1 MEQNTKQIDL
11 TYITECIIT
20 ILCPAGC
27 PEHVYLQNL
36 QDIIVMLQSK
46 HGHNYMI
53 INLSQRNDTLSR
65 LNHKVLDTGWVDL
78 LAPNL
83 NQIFTVCSLME
94 NWLQRHSKHVLVLHC
109 RGNKGRLGVLLAS
122 YIQFS
127 NMAASADFSL
137 DHFAMR
143 RFYSD
148 KLSTQMTPSQKRYV
162 GMLGS
167 LLKGELRLNPSPS
180 FLLCVVLHGPP
191 KLRADG
197 GKEMFQSKVQLVMCV
212 YMLYSNFNAAQTDR
226 LYFMLQ
232 PPQLLQGDVMVVC
245 YDKNHRLA
253 NRQVVFRLQ
262 FHMGFVHENTLT
274 FCKTDLDC
282 ADEGIYDLLPSLPTL
297 WHNGHSVT
305 VDYDTLDPV
314 VRRDSYQEVS
324 PLQTGDMPFKSSGP
338 VTSFS
343 CWFEFLW

>member
-1 MEQNTKQIDL
+1 FRIVPNHNCPPGPLPRCTMSVTVEPQQIDL

-143 RFYSD
+143 RFYTHII
-148 KLSTQMTPSQKRYV
+148 LA
-162 GMLGS
+162 
-167 LLKGELRLNPSPS
+167 
-180 FLLCVVLHGPP
+180 LLCY
-191 KLRADG
+191 
-197 GKEMFQSKVQLVMCV
+197 MCMCV
-212 YMLYSNFNAAQTDR
+212 CVCVLVTD
-226 LYFMLQ
+226 
-232 PPQLLQGDVMVVC
+232 
-245 YDKNHRLA
+245 
-253 NRQVVFRLQ
+253 
-262 FHMGFVHENTLT
+262 
-274 FCKTDLDC
+274 
-282 ADEGIYDLLPSLPTL
+282 S
-297 WHNGHSVT
+297 
-305 VDYDTLDPV
+305 
-314 VRRDSYQEVS
+314 
-324 PLQTGDMPFKSSGP
+324 
-338 VTSFS
+338 
-343 CWFEFLW
+343 